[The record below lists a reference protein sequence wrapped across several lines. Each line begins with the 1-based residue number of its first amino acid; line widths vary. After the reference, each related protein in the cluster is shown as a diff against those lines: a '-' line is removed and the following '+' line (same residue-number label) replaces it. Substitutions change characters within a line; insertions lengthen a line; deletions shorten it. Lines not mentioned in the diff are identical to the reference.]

1 MSSTARGPATEPPG
15 SLILIGRKEYA
26 AFPDWD
32 VWRVRAKVD
41 TGAFSSA
48 LGVAGCEWFTGEKG
62 PMVRLRL
69 SSRRRPSWVKVV
81 EVPMLKV
88 VTVTSSSGC
97 LERRPLIE
105 ATVQVGS
112 WCRRIRLT
120 VTDRSRM
127 RCPML
132 LGRQALA
139 GSFLVDPGQKYLL
152 GSGRRG

>member
-1 MSSTARGPATEPPG
+1 
-15 SLILIGRKEYA
+15 
-26 AFPDWD
+26 
-32 VWRVRAKVD
+32 
-41 TGAFSSA
+41 
-48 LGVAGCEWFTGEKG
+48 
-62 PMVRLRL
+62 MVRLRL
-69 SSRRRPSWVKVV
+69 LSRRRPDWVKVV
-81 EVPMLKV
+81 EVPVLKA

-97 LERRPLIE
+97 RERRPLIE
-105 ATVQVGS
+105 VRVQVGS
-112 WCRRIRLT
+112 WCRRVRLT